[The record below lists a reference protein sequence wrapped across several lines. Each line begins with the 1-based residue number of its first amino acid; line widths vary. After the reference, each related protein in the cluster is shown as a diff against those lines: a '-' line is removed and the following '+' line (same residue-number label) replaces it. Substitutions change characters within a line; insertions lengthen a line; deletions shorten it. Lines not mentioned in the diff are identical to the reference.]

1 MPTFNSKL
9 PDDRVNLSEEHP
21 VKDLVLLLGGI
32 IAVVIVIVMGAG
44 LLLDV
49 LIPKVPVSVERVIF
63 SGIRGAF
70 DFNADGKES
79 GKDAEAQERR
89 TLQRETLGRLLAD
102 LSKGWTDSG
111 YDFSVEVTDFG
122 VGIAE
127 GGGPN
132 ALALPG
138 GLILVNPELIDGAKS
153 ENELAMVLGH
163 ELGHFRNRDH
173 LRGLGRGITL
183 QLILAGL
190 GTTGGAVSISQVA
203 GLAGVLVEGRF
214 SRTQES
220 DADSFGLQLVARKY
234 GHVGGAT
241 DFFERILKLDE
252 RSGDGVGAF
261 FSSHPLSKK
270 RILTIKKSAAER
282 GWEFNESLV
291 PVPWTQ
297 AESGPD

>member
-1 MPTFNSKL
+1 MPSFNSKL

-21 VKDLVLLLGGI
+21 VKDLALLLGGI
-32 IAVVIVIVMGAG
+32 ITVVIVIVMGAG

-49 LIPKVPVSVERVIF
+49 LIPKIPVSVERVIF
-63 SGIRGAF
+63 SGVRGAF
-70 DFNADGKES
+70 DFDGEEKEAAS
-79 GKDAEAQERR
+79 DSQLQELRA
-89 TLQRETLGRLLAD
+89 LQRDTLGRLLAD

-111 YDFSVEVTDFG
+111 YDFSVEVADFG
-122 VGIAE
+122 MGIAE

-132 ALALPG
+132 ALALPA
-138 GLILVNPELIDGAKS
+138 GLILVNPELVDGARS

-190 GTTGGAVSISQVA
+190 GTTGGAAAISQVA
-203 GLAGVLVEGRF
+203 GFAGVLVEGRF

-220 DADSFGLQLVARKY
+220 DADSFGLELVARKY

-241 DFFERILKLDE
+241 DFFERILKLDDGG
-252 RSGDGVGAF
+252 GDGVGDF
-261 FSSHPLSKK
+261 FRSHPLSKK
-270 RILTIKKSAAER
+270 RILTIKESAAER
-282 GWEFNESLV
+282 GWEFSQALV
-291 PVPWTQ
+291 PVPWR
-297 AESGPD
+297 EVEPGSD